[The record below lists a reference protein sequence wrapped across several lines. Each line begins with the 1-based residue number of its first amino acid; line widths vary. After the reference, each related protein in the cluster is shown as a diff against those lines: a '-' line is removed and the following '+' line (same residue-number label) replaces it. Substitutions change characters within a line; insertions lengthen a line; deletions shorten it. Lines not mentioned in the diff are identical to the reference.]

1 MMTTM
6 QTEGQRTAPADYLA
20 MKQRIVRQ
28 ARTAQ
33 AAAIRA
39 ALASLIATAVSFATP
54 PAPST
59 TRSAEPELGD

>member
-1 MMTTM
+1 M
-6 QTEGQRTAPADYLA
+6 QAESRRLSPAEYFA

-39 ALASLIATAVSFATP
+39 ALASLIAAAVSLATRP
-54 PAPST
+54 FLPSPK
-59 TRSAEPELGD
+59 PEHGD